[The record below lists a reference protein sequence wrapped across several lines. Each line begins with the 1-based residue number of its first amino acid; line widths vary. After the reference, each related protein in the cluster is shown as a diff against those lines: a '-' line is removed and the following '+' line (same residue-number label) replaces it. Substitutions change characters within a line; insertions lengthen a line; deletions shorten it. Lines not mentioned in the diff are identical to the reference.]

1 MLLNYCKYSKFMSST
16 KYAFKDIEKTHKN
29 SQFSESGI
37 FVKEDDQDW
46 GSSGIYDMQVRADVE

>member
-1 MLLNYCKYSKFMSST
+1 MSNI
-16 KYAFKDIEKTHKN
+16 KYALKDIEKTHKN

>member
-1 MLLNYCKYSKFMSST
+1 MSAIKGPNKDTEKNLNS
-16 KYAFKDIEKTHKN
+16 I

-46 GSSGIYDMQVRADVE
+46 GSSGMNNIEQEPDLR